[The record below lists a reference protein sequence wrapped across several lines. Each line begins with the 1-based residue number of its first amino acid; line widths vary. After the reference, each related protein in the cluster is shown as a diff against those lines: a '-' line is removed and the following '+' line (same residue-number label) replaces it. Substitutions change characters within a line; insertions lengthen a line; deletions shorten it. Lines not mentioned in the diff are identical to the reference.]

1 MKKIDQYKTLMKMYL
16 AYRKGVLHPSYP
28 PIRLWIEPT
37 NRCNLRCVMCPNSS
51 DKIKKRGFM
60 EMSLFENI
68 IDQVRGVVYDANL
81 HHTGESL
88 LHPELPEMVRMA
100 KRAGIYTRLHTNAT
114 LLDEEKSRALIHAG
128 LDLISFSFD
137 GYDAKTY
144 ESIRRGADFEKTLA
158 NIKRFLEIKKRER
171 SETPYT
177 IFEVIN
183 FSQGTKEQID
193 AFKAPLLEL
202 GLNRFV
208 VKEPHNWSGEYAVDG
223 EESMIGNPDFF
234 VPCTF
239 PWYALVIFYDGTV
252 YPCPQDFFGKLR
264 VGDLNSQT
272 LDEVWHGEPLVDLRR
287 RMKERD
293 YHGIDP
299 CEQCDMIFRKDFLGV
314 PTSNLKTYL
323 SENFVGYGKLKR
335 WLER

>member
-1 MKKIDQYKTLMKMYL
+1 MKKLDQYKTLFRMYQT
-16 AYRKGVLHPSYP
+16 YRSGRLYPSYP

-51 DKIKKRGFM
+51 DKVKSRGFM
-60 EMSLFENI
+60 EMSLYERI

-88 LHPELPEMVRMA
+88 LHPELPRMVRLA
-100 KRAGIYTRLHTNAT
+100 RDAGIYTRLHTNAT
-114 LLDEEKSRALIHAG
+114 LLDEEKSRALIAAG

-137 GYDAKTY
+137 GYDAETY
-144 ESIRRGADFEKTLA
+144 EKIRRGADFEKTLI
-158 NIKRFLEIKKRER
+158 NIKRFLALKRELR

-183 FSQGTKEQID
+183 FSQGTKEQIA
-193 AFKAPLLEL
+193 AFKAPLMEL
-202 GLNRFV
+202 GLNRFI
-208 VKEPHNWSGEYAVDG
+208 VKEPHNWSGEFEVEG
-223 EESMIGNPDFF
+223 EETMIGNRDFF

-252 YPCPQDFFGKLR
+252 YPCPQDFFGKLKI
-264 VGDLNSQT
+264 GDLNTQT
-272 LDEVWHGEPLVDLRR
+272 IQEVWHGVALVDLRR
-287 RMKERD
+287 RMKAGD
-293 YHGIDP
+293 YEGLNP
-299 CEQCDMIFRKDFLGV
+299 CQQCDMIFRKTFMGV

-323 SENFVGYGKLKR
+323 SENIVGYGKLKR
-335 WLER
+335 LLEK

>member
-1 MKKIDQYKTLMKMYL
+1 
-16 AYRKGVLHPSYP
+16 
-28 PIRLWIEPT
+28 
-37 NRCNLRCVMCPNSS
+37 
-51 DKIKKRGFM
+51 M

-88 LHPELPEMVRMA
+88 LHPELDRMVRLA
-100 KRAGIYTRLHTNAT
+100 KGAGIYTRLHTNAT
-114 LLDEEKSRALIHAG
+114 LLDEERSQALIKAG

-137 GYDAKTY
+137 GYEAKTY

-158 NIKRFLEIKKRER
+158 NIKRFLKIKKIEH

-193 AFKAPLLEL
+193 AFKKPLIDL

-208 VKEPHNWSGEYAVDG
+208 VKEPHNWSGEYDVES
-223 EESMIGNPDFF
+223 EESMIGKPGFF

-239 PWYALVIFYDGTV
+239 PWYALAIFYDGTV
-252 YPCPQDFFGKLR
+252 YPCPQDFFGKLK
-264 VGDLNSQT
+264 VGDLNNQT
-272 LDEVWHGEPLVDLRR
+272 IDEIWHGKPLVDLRR
-287 RMKERD
+287 RMKTKQ
-293 YHGIDP
+293 YQGLDP
-299 CEQCDMIFRKDFLGV
+299 CQQCDMIFRKTFLGV

-335 WLER
+335 WFER

>member
-1 MKKIDQYKTLMKMYL
+1 MKKLDQYKTLMKMYR
-16 AYRKGVLHPSYP
+16 AYRKGVLKPAYP

-51 DKIKKRGFM
+51 DKVKSRGFM
-60 EMSLFENI
+60 EMSLFEKI

-88 LHPELPEMVRMA
+88 LHPELPRMVRLA
-100 KRAGIYTRLHTNAT
+100 KEAGIYTRLHTNAT
-114 LLDEEKSRALIHAG
+114 LLDKEKSRALIEAG

-137 GYDAKTY
+137 GYDAETY
-144 ESIRRGADFEKTLA
+144 EKIRRGADFEKTLT
-158 NIKRFLEIKKRER
+158 NIKRFLEIKQKGGYEN
-171 SETPYT
+171 PYT

-183 FSQGTKEQID
+183 FSQGTKAQIA
-193 AFKAPLLEL
+193 AFKAPLMAL
-202 GLNRFV
+202 GLNRFI
-208 VKEPHNWSGEYAVDG
+208 VKEPHNWSGEFEVEG
-223 EESMIGNPDFF
+223 EETMIGNRDFF

-252 YPCPQDFFGKLR
+252 YPCPQDFFGKLK
-264 VGDLNSQT
+264 VGDFNTQT
-272 LDEVWHGEPLVDLRR
+272 LDEIWHGEPLVTLRR
-287 RMKERD
+287 QMKAGD
-293 YHGIDP
+293 YGGIVP
-299 CEQCDMIFRKDFLGV
+299 CEKCDMIFRKTFLGV

>member
-1 MKKIDQYKTLMKMYL
+1 MKKFDQYKTLLKMYR
-16 AYRKGVLHPSYP
+16 AYRKGVLHPPYP

-37 NRCNLRCVMCPNSS
+37 NRCNLRCVMCPISS

-88 LHPELPEMVRMA
+88 LHPELDRMVRLA
-100 KRAGIYTRLHTNAT
+100 KGAGIYTRLHTNAT
-114 LLDEEKSRALIHAG
+114 LLDEERSQALIKAG

-137 GYDAKTY
+137 GYEAKTY

-158 NIKRFLEIKKRER
+158 NIKRFLKIRKIEG

-193 AFKAPLLEL
+193 AFKKPLLEL

-208 VKEPHNWSGEYAVDG
+208 VKEPHNWSGEYAVEG

-239 PWYALVIFYDGTV
+239 PWYALAIFYDGTV
-252 YPCPQDFFGKLR
+252 YPCPQDFFGKLKI
-264 VGDLNSQT
+264 GDLNSQT
-272 LDEVWHGEPLVDLRR
+272 IEEVWHGKPLVDLRQ
-287 RMKERD
+287 RMKAGNYQGLE
-293 YHGIDP
+293 P
-299 CEQCDMIFRKDFLGV
+299 CQQCDMIFRETFLGV

-335 WLER
+335 WFER